1 MPIGM
6 AGLAGTLQYPIAL
19 VLSGLALVASF
30 GFAGLKLLRAPSSE
44 AVSVAGPV

>member
-30 GFAGLKLLRAPSSE
+30 GFARLE
-44 AVSVAGPV
+44 AAESAE